1 MGARIRGVKSQRSR
15 EGTLIID
22 HRAGD
27 PGPSMAG
34 PFTRKGLYESA
45 TVTCHGCHAIVVLR
59 PNRSRERYWC
69 WKHDKYLCD
78 TCAIRAKVHGCKPLN
93 QVLDDLQTKAV
104 RDQVD
109 AKLGFA
115 S

>member
-1 MGARIRGVKSQRSR
+1 MLWPVRSKR
-15 EGTLIID
+15 SIEGTLIID

-27 PGPSMAG
+27 PGPSMRG
-34 PFTRKGLYESA
+34 PGTRRGLYESA
-45 TVTCHGCHAIVVLR
+45 TITCHGCHAIVVLR
-59 PNRSRERYWC
+59 PERTREKAWC
-69 WKHDKYLCD
+69 FKHDKYLCD
-78 TCAIRAKVHGCKPLN
+78 RCAILAKVHGCKPLT